1 MVGLLA
7 ALSGGLGPPGK
18 VIGRGGRGKE
28 EREEDR
34 IGEGG
39 QERKRRERTGRGW
52 ERG

>member
-7 ALSGGLGPPGK
+7 ALSLRGW

-28 EREEDR
+28 ERQEDR

-39 QERKRRERTGRGW
+39 QERKRGEQTGRGR
-52 ERG
+52 EKG